1 MTKPRL
7 IVADDDNDFRA
18 LLEAI
23 LTGAGYEVLTAAN
36 GIEALRLC
44 EQPEVAAAI
53 VDLVMPEKEGLETI
67 FEMRRRFPGIKT
79 IAISGGGR
87 GPGDV
92 YLEMARQL
100 GAATALAKPFGNAEI
115 LEAIRKILD
124 QDAPSEAIWS
134 P

>member
-1 MTKPRL
+1 MMKPRL

-44 EQPEVAAAI
+44 ETPSVAAAI

-79 IAISGGGR
+79 IAMSGGGR

-100 GAATALAKPFGNAEI
+100 GAVAALAKPFGKAE
-115 LEAIRKILD
+115 LLQAVRKILD
-124 QDAPSEAIWS
+124 RDTPSDQIRS

>member
-1 MTKPRL
+1 
-7 IVADDDNDFRA
+7 
-18 LLEAI
+18 
-23 LTGAGYEVLTAAN
+23 VLPAAN

-44 EQPEVAAAI
+44 ETPEVAAAI

-67 FEMRRRFPGIKT
+67 FEMRRRYPGIKT

-100 GAATALAKPFGNAEI
+100 GAVAALAKPFGKAEI
-115 LEAIRKILD
+115 LEAVRKVLD
-124 QDAPSEAIWS
+124 RDEPSEPS
-134 P
+134 HEP